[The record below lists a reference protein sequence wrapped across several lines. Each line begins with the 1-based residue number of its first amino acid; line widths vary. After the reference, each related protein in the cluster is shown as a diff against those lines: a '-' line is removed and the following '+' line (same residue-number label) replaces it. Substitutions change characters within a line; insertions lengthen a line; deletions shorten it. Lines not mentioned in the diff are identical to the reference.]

1 MKYNLHKLVA
11 NDNADQYLT
20 IYHSYYKKKYMNVP
34 VQQLLTTC
42 MAVPFCCE
50 SPYQTLIIKT
60 YLQV

>member
-1 MKYNLHKLVA
+1 MKYNLHKLIA

-20 IYHSYYKKKYMNVP
+20 IYHSYHMNVP
-34 VQQLLTTC
+34 EQQQLTTC

-60 YLQV
+60 YLEV